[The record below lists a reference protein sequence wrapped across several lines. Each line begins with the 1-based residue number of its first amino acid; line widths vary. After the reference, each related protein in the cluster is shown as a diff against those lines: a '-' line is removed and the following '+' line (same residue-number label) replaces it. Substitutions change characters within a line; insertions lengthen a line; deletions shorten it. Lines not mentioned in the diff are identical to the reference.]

1 MKALEN
7 ILSKITYH
15 KYQKELSSQCILKA
29 EFIAE
34 KLTNG
39 EFKELE
45 ENMIFMFKRSLEID
59 RFGQMIIDFA
69 KEAKRN
75 SIYERNAYFFIRY
88 GSVSEIQLI
97 AYDKEN
103 DISHIASINEWC
115 FCDIEEIIKT
125 FTEMSLSIFNT
136 INFLL
141 HETHLIPPEEREEG
155 YHISYK
161 LIASNFL
168 EGGEHEIRFGLSCIR
183 MTKDNK
189 IALLTDEEESEESRK
204 RNIIFTNSFRSM
216 ENELKKKSVSSLF
229 STCLYLSQNENSYKR
244 FCHLNSD

>member
-7 ILSKITYH
+7 ILSKITCH

-59 RFGQMIIDFA
+59 HFDQMIIDFA

-88 GSVSEIQLI
+88 GSLSEIQLI

-103 DISHIASINEWC
+103 DLGHIASINEWC
-115 FCDIEEIIKT
+115 FCDMEEMIKT
-125 FTEMSLSIFNT
+125 FTEMSLNIFNT

-141 HETHLIPPEEREEG
+141 HETHLIPPEEKVEDD
-155 YHISYK
+155 YNSYK
-161 LIASNFL
+161 LIVSNFL
-168 EGGEHEIRFGLSCIR
+168 EKGEHEITFGLSCIK

-204 RNIIFTNSFRSM
+204 RNIIFTNSLRSM
-216 ENELKKKSVSSLF
+216 KNKLKKSDTSMFPSY
-229 STCLYLSQNENSYKR
+229 LYLYQNLNSYKR
-244 FCHLNSD
+244 FCHLKS

>member
-15 KYQKELSSQCILKA
+15 KHQKELSSQCILKA

-59 RFGQMIIDFA
+59 HFDQIIIDFA

-75 SIYERNAYFFIRY
+75 YIYERNAYFFIRY
-88 GSVSEIQLI
+88 GSISEIQLI

-103 DISHIASINEWC
+103 DLSHIASINEWC

-125 FTEMSLSIFNT
+125 FTEMSLNIFNT

-141 HETHLIPPEEREEG
+141 HETHLIPPEERVEDS
-155 YHISYK
+155 YISYK
-161 LIASNFL
+161 LIASRFL
-168 EGGEHEIRFGLSCIR
+168 EGGENEIMFGLSCVR

-189 IALLTDEEESEESRK
+189 IVLLTDEEESEEFRK
-204 RNIIFTNSFRSM
+204 RNIILTNSFRSM
-216 ENELKKKSVSSLF
+216 ESKLKKKSGSSLF
-229 STCLYLSQNENSYKR
+229 STYLYLSQNENSYKR
-244 FCHLNSD
+244 FCWLKS

>member
-34 KLTNG
+34 KLANG

-59 RFGQMIIDFA
+59 HFDQMIIDFA

-75 SIYERNAYFFIRY
+75 YIYERNAYFFIRY
-88 GSVSEIQLI
+88 GSISEIQLI

-103 DISHIASINEWC
+103 DLNHIASINEWC

-125 FTEMSLSIFNT
+125 FTEMSLNIFST

-141 HETHLIPPEEREEG
+141 HETYLIPPEEREEG
-155 YHISYK
+155 NYNSYK
-161 LIASNFL
+161 LIASRFL
-168 EGGEHEIRFGLSCIR
+168 EGGEHEIMFGLPCIR

-189 IALLTDEEESEESRK
+189 IVLLTDEEESEEFRK
-204 RNIIFTNSFRSM
+204 RSIILTNSFRSM
-216 ENELKKKSVSSLF
+216 ESELKKKSGSSLF
-229 STCLYLSQNENSYKR
+229 STYLYLSQNENSYKR
-244 FCHLNSD
+244 YCYLNS